1 MATNIGSGSNIQ
13 PETNSASASA
23 EDGVHIRVKIMYAL
37 RIFIKKMQQRFISD
51 YIDKQCDLKQI
62 FFPIEPAAA

>member
-1 MATNIGSGSNIQ
+1 LATNIGSGSNIQ
-13 PETNSASASA
+13 PETNSAPASA

-37 RIFIKKMQQRFISD
+37 RIFIKKMQQGFILD

-62 FFPIEPAAA
+62 FFPI

>member
-1 MATNIGSGSNIQ
+1 MTTNIGSGSNIQ

-37 RIFIKKMQQRFISD
+37 RIFIKKMQQGFISD

-62 FFPIEPAAA
+62 LFPIEPAAA